1 MLRQE
6 KDVKVFGLNSNPE
19 LTEEVVKLLGI
30 ESGKSSVKR
39 FADGEI
45 NMNVEE
51 SIRGC
56 DTYLV
61 QSIGGAGLGN
71 DYLMELLIMIDA
83 LKRASAK
90 TINVVLPYYGYARQD
105 RKTGPRQ
112 PITAKLIANMLERSG
127 ATRVLTVDLHAN
139 QIEGFFNIPVDQ
151 VSGIPV
157 LAEYFEKKQLEDI
170 VIVAPDN
177 SSALRA
183 RKLGSLLDAPIAL
196 IDRRS
201 YDTGEPSTIN
211 VIGDVVGKT
220 AIIIDD
226 MIDTAKNVTFTS
238 QILEEHGA
246 KEVYATFTHPVLSG
260 TATQEIAQS
269 NIKEIVVTNT
279 LPLPKS
285 GDIDKITVLS
295 IAPLL
300 AEAIRIVQEK
310 LSISKIRK

>member
-6 KDVKVFGLNSNPE
+6 EDVKVFALNSNPE
-19 LTEEVVKLLGI
+19 LAQEIVETLGI
-30 ESGKSSVKR
+30 QVGDCSVKR
-39 FADGEI
+39 FSDGEI
-45 NMNVEE
+45 HMNVEE

-61 QSIGGAGLGN
+61 QSIAGSGN

-127 ATRVLTVDLHAN
+127 ATRVLTIDLHAN

-151 VSGIPV
+151 VSGIPI
-157 LAEYFEKKQLEDI
+157 LAEYFEKKNLED
-170 VIVAPDN
+170 VVVVAPDN

-201 YDTGEPSTIN
+201 YDTGEPSTVN
-211 VIGDVVGKT
+211 VIGDVRGKT

-226 MIDTAKNVTFTS
+226 MIDTGKNVTFTS
-238 QILEEHGA
+238 RILEENGV

-260 TATQEIAQS
+260 HATEEIAES
-269 NIKEIVVTNT
+269 TIKEVVVTNT
-279 LPLPKS
+279 IALPEADDLE
-285 GDIDKITVLS
+285 KITVLS

-310 LSISKIRK
+310 LSISQIR

>member
-1 MLRQE
+1 MLRHE
-6 KDVKVFGLNSNPE
+6 EDVKVFALNSNPE
-19 LTEEVVKLLGI
+19 LAQEIVEVLGI
-30 ESGKSSVKR
+30 KAGNCSVKR
-39 FADGEI
+39 FSDGEI
-45 NMNVEE
+45 HMNVEE

-61 QSIGGAGLGN
+61 QSIAGSGN

-151 VSGIPV
+151 VSGIPI
-157 LAEYFEKKQLEDI
+157 LAEYFEKKNLEDI
-170 VIVAPDN
+170 IVVAPDN

-183 RKLGSLLDAPIAL
+183 RKLGSLLDVPIAL

-201 YDTGEPSTIN
+201 YDTGEPSTVN
-211 VIGDVVGKT
+211 VIGDVKGKT

-226 MIDTAKNVTFTS
+226 MIDTSRNVTFTS
-238 QILEEHGA
+238 RILEEHGV
-246 KEVYATFTHPVLSG
+246 KEVYATFTHAVLSG
-260 TATQEIAQS
+260 NATEEIAES
-269 NIKEIVVTNT
+269 NIKEVVVTNT
-279 LPLPKS
+279 IALPESDDL
-285 GDIDKITVLS
+285 DKITVLS

-300 AEAIRIVQEK
+300 AKAIQVVQEK
-310 LSISKIRK
+310 LSISKIR

>member
-1 MLRQE
+1 MLRHE
-6 KDVKVFGLNSNPE
+6 EDVKVFALNSNPE
-19 LTEEVVKLLGI
+19 LAQEIVETLGI
-30 ESGKSSVKR
+30 QVGNCSVKR
-39 FADGEI
+39 FSDGEI
-45 NMNVEE
+45 HMNVEE

-61 QSIGGAGLGN
+61 QSIAGSGN

-127 ATRVLTVDLHAN
+127 ATRVLTIDLHAN

-151 VSGIPV
+151 VSGIPI
-157 LAEYFEKKQLEDI
+157 LAEYFENKNLEN
-170 VIVAPDN
+170 VVVVAPDN

-183 RKLGSLLDAPIAL
+183 RKLGSMLDAPIAL

-201 YDTGEPSTIN
+201 YDTGEPSTVN
-211 VIGDVVGKT
+211 VIGDVRGKT

-226 MIDTAKNVTFTS
+226 MIDTGRNVTFTS
-238 QILEEHGA
+238 RILEENGV
-246 KEVYATFTHPVLSG
+246 KDVYATFTHAVLSG
-260 TATQEIAQS
+260 HATEEIAES
-269 NIKEIVVTNT
+269 NIKEVVVTNT
-279 LPLPKS
+279 ISLPDSEDLE
-285 GDIDKITVLS
+285 KIKVLS

-310 LSISKIRK
+310 LSISQIR

>member
-6 KDVKVFGLNSNPE
+6 EDVKVFALNSNPE
-19 LTEEVVKLLGI
+19 LAQEIVETLGI
-30 ESGKSSVKR
+30 QVGNCSVKR
-39 FADGEI
+39 FSDGEI
-45 NMNVEE
+45 HMNVEE

-61 QSIGGAGLGN
+61 QSIAGSGN

-127 ATRVLTVDLHAN
+127 ATRVLTIDLHAN

-151 VSGIPV
+151 VSGIPI
-157 LAEYFEKKQLEDI
+157 LAEYFEKKNLED
-170 VIVAPDN
+170 VVVVAPDN

-201 YDTGEPSTIN
+201 YDTGEPSTVN
-211 VIGDVVGKT
+211 VIGDVRGKT

-226 MIDTAKNVTFTS
+226 MIDTGKNVTFTS
-238 QILEEHGA
+238 RILEENGV

-260 TATQEIAQS
+260 HATEEIAES
-269 NIKEIVVTNT
+269 TIKEVVVTNT
-279 LPLPKS
+279 IALPEADDLE
-285 GDIDKITVLS
+285 KITVLS

-310 LSISKIRK
+310 LSISQIR

>member
-6 KDVKVFGLNSNPE
+6 EDVKVFALNSNPE
-19 LTEEVVKLLGI
+19 LAQEIVETLGI
-30 ESGKSSVKR
+30 QVGNCSVKR
-39 FADGEI
+39 FSDGEI
-45 NMNVEE
+45 HMNVEE

-61 QSIGGAGLGN
+61 QSIAGSGN

-83 LKRASAK
+83 LKRASAR

-127 ATRVLTVDLHAN
+127 ATRVLTIDLHAN

-151 VSGIPV
+151 VSGIPI
-157 LAEYFEKKQLEDI
+157 LAEYFEKKNLED
-170 VIVAPDN
+170 VVVVAPDN

-201 YDTGEPSTIN
+201 YDTGEPSTVN
-211 VIGDVVGKT
+211 VIGDVRGKT

-226 MIDTAKNVTFTS
+226 MIDTGKNVTFTS
-238 QILEEHGA
+238 RILEENGV

-260 TATQEIAQS
+260 HATEEIAES
-269 NIKEIVVTNT
+269 SIKEVVVTNT
-279 LPLPKS
+279 IALPEADDLE
-285 GDIDKITVLS
+285 KITVLS

-310 LSISKIRK
+310 LSISQIR

>member
-6 KDVKVFGLNSNPE
+6 EDVKVFALNSNPE
-19 LTEEVVKLLGI
+19 LAQEIVETLGI
-30 ESGKSSVKR
+30 QVGDCSVKR
-39 FADGEI
+39 FSDGEI
-45 NMNVEE
+45 HMNVEE

-61 QSIGGAGLGN
+61 QSIAGSGN

-127 ATRVLTVDLHAN
+127 ATRVLTIDLHAN

-151 VSGIPV
+151 VSGIPI
-157 LAEYFEKKQLEDI
+157 LAEYFEKKNFED
-170 VIVAPDN
+170 VVVVAPDN

-201 YDTGEPSTIN
+201 YDTGEPSTVN
-211 VIGDVVGKT
+211 VIGDVRGKT

-226 MIDTAKNVTFTS
+226 MIDTGKNVTFTS
-238 QILEEHGA
+238 RILQENGV

-260 TATQEIAQS
+260 HATEEIADS
-269 NIKEIVVTNT
+269 TIKEVVVTNT
-279 LPLPKS
+279 IALPEAENLE
-285 GDIDKITVLS
+285 KITVLS

-310 LSISKIRK
+310 LSITQIR

>member
-1 MLRQE
+1 MLRHE
-6 KDVKVFGLNSNPE
+6 EDVKVFALNSNPE
-19 LTEEVVKLLGI
+19 LAQEIVETLGVKVGNC
-30 ESGKSSVKR
+30 SVKR
-39 FADGEI
+39 FSDGEI
-45 NMNVEE
+45 HMNVEE

-61 QSIGGAGLGN
+61 QSIAGSGN

-127 ATRVLTVDLHAN
+127 ATRVLTIDLHAN

-151 VSGIPV
+151 VSGIPI
-157 LAEYFEKKQLEDI
+157 LAEYFENKNLEN
-170 VIVAPDN
+170 VVVVAPDN

-201 YDTGEPSTIN
+201 YDTGEPSTVN
-211 VIGDVVGKT
+211 VIGDVQGKT

-226 MIDTAKNVTFTS
+226 MIDTARNVTFTS
-238 QILEEHGA
+238 RILEENGV
-246 KEVYATFTHPVLSG
+246 KDVYATFTHAVLSG
-260 TATQEIAQS
+260 HATEEIAES
-269 NIKEIVVTNT
+269 NIKEVVVTNT
-279 LPLPKS
+279 ISLPDSEDL
-285 GDIDKITVLS
+285 DKIKVLS

-310 LSISKIRK
+310 LSISQIR

>member
-1 MLRQE
+1 MLREE
-6 KDVKVFGLNSNPE
+6 KNVKVFGLNSNPE

-30 ESGKSSVKR
+30 QSGKSSVKR

-61 QSIGGAGLGN
+61 QSIGGSGSGN

-127 ATRVLTVDLHAN
+127 ATRVLTLDLHAN

-151 VSGIPV
+151 VSGIPI
-157 LAEYFEKKQLEDI
+157 LAEYFENKNIEDI

-201 YDTGEPSTIN
+201 YDTGEPSSIN
-211 VIGDVVGKT
+211 VIGEVEGKT

-260 TATQEIAQS
+260 TAPQEIAQS

-279 LPLPKS
+279 IPLPK
-285 GDIDKITVLS
+285 DENIDKITVLS

-300 AEAIRIVQEK
+300 AEAIRVVQEK

>member
-6 KDVKVFGLNSNPE
+6 EDVKVFALNSNPE
-19 LTEEVVKLLGI
+19 LAQEIVETLGI
-30 ESGKSSVKR
+30 QVGNCSVKR
-39 FADGEI
+39 FSDGEI
-45 NMNVEE
+45 HMNVEE

-61 QSIGGAGLGN
+61 QSIAGSGN

-90 TINVVLPYYGYARQD
+90 SINVVLPYYGYARQD

-127 ATRVLTVDLHAN
+127 ATRVLTIDLHAN

-151 VSGIPV
+151 VSGIPI
-157 LAEYFEKKQLEDI
+157 LAEYFENKKLED
-170 VIVAPDN
+170 VVVVAPDN

-201 YDTGEPSTIN
+201 YDTGEPSTVN
-211 VIGDVVGKT
+211 VIGDVKGKT

-226 MIDTAKNVTFTS
+226 MIDTGRNVTFTS
-238 QILEEHGA
+238 RILEENGV
-246 KEVYATFTHPVLSG
+246 KDVYATFTHAVLSG
-260 TATQEIAQS
+260 HATEEIAES
-269 NIKEIVVTNT
+269 NIKEVVVTNT
-279 LPLPKS
+279 ISLPDSEDLE
-285 GDIDKITVLS
+285 KITVLS

-310 LSISKIRK
+310 LSISQIR

>member
-61 QSIGGAGLGN
+61 QSIGGAGSGN

-157 LAEYFEKKQLEDI
+157 LAEYFEKKEIEDI

-211 VIGDVVGKT
+211 VIGEVDGKT

-238 QILEEHGA
+238 QILEEHGV

-279 LPLPKS
+279 LPLPK
-285 GDIDKITVLS
+285 GENIDKITVLS

-300 AEAIRIVQEK
+300 AEAIRVVQEK

>member
-1 MLRQE
+1 MLRHE
-6 KDVKVFGLNSNPE
+6 EDVKVFALNSNPE
-19 LTEEVVKLLGI
+19 LAQEIVETLGI
-30 ESGKSSVKR
+30 QVGDCSVKR
-39 FADGEI
+39 FSDGEI
-45 NMNVEE
+45 HMNVEE

-61 QSIGGAGLGN
+61 QSIAGSGN

-127 ATRVLTVDLHAN
+127 ATRVLTIDLHAN

-151 VSGIPV
+151 VSGIPI
-157 LAEYFEKKQLEDI
+157 LAEYFENKNLEN
-170 VIVAPDN
+170 VVVVAPDN

-183 RKLGSLLDAPIAL
+183 RKLGSMLDAPIAL

-201 YDTGEPSTIN
+201 YDTGEPSTVN
-211 VIGDVVGKT
+211 VIGDVKGKT

-226 MIDTAKNVTFTS
+226 MIDTGRNVTFTS
-238 QILEEHGA
+238 RILEENGV
-246 KEVYATFTHPVLSG
+246 KDVYATFTHAVLSG
-260 TATQEIAQS
+260 HATEEIAES
-269 NIKEIVVTNT
+269 NIKEVVVTNT
-279 LPLPKS
+279 ISLPDSEDL
-285 GDIDKITVLS
+285 DKIKVLS

-310 LSISKIRK
+310 LSISQIR

>member
-6 KDVKVFGLNSNPE
+6 EDVKVFALNSNPE
-19 LTEEVVKLLGI
+19 LAQEIVETLGI
-30 ESGKSSVKR
+30 QVGNCSVKR
-39 FADGEI
+39 FSDGEI
-45 NMNVEE
+45 HMNVEE

-61 QSIGGAGLGN
+61 QSIAGSGN

-83 LKRASAK
+83 LKRASAR

-127 ATRVLTVDLHAN
+127 ATRVLTIDLHAN

-151 VSGIPV
+151 VSGIPI
-157 LAEYFEKKQLEDI
+157 LAEYFEKKNFED
-170 VIVAPDN
+170 VVVVAPDN

-201 YDTGEPSTIN
+201 YDTGEPSTVN
-211 VIGDVVGKT
+211 VIGDVRGKT

-226 MIDTAKNVTFTS
+226 MIDTGKNVTFTS
-238 QILEEHGA
+238 RILEENGV

-260 TATQEIAQS
+260 HATEEIAES
-269 NIKEIVVTNT
+269 TIKEVVVTNT
-279 LPLPKS
+279 IALPEAEDLE
-285 GDIDKITVLS
+285 KITVLS

-310 LSISKIRK
+310 LSISQIR

>member
-1 MLRQE
+1 MLRHE
-6 KDVKVFGLNSNPE
+6 EDVKVFALNSNPE
-19 LTEEVVKLLGI
+19 LAQEIVETLGI
-30 ESGKSSVKR
+30 QVGNCSVKR
-39 FADGEI
+39 FSDGEI
-45 NMNVEE
+45 HMNVEE

-61 QSIGGAGLGN
+61 QSIAGSGN

-127 ATRVLTVDLHAN
+127 ATRVLTIDLHAN

-151 VSGIPV
+151 VSGIPI
-157 LAEYFEKKQLEDI
+157 LAEYFENKNLEN
-170 VIVAPDN
+170 VVVVAPDN

-183 RKLGSLLDAPIAL
+183 RKLGSMLDAPIAL

-201 YDTGEPSTIN
+201 YDTGEPSTVN
-211 VIGDVVGKT
+211 VIGDVKGKT

-226 MIDTAKNVTFTS
+226 MIDTGRNVTFTS
-238 QILEEHGA
+238 RILEENGV
-246 KEVYATFTHPVLSG
+246 KDVYATFTHAVLSG
-260 TATQEIAQS
+260 HATEEIAES
-269 NIKEIVVTNT
+269 NIKEVVVTNT
-279 LPLPKS
+279 ISLPDSEDL
-285 GDIDKITVLS
+285 DKIKVLS

-310 LSISKIRK
+310 LSISQIR

>member
-1 MLRQE
+1 MLRHE
-6 KDVKVFGLNSNPE
+6 EDVKVFALNSNPE
-19 LTEEVVKLLGI
+19 LAQEIVETLGI
-30 ESGKSSVKR
+30 QVGNCSVKR
-39 FADGEI
+39 FSDGEI
-45 NMNVEE
+45 HMNVEE

-61 QSIGGAGLGN
+61 QSIAGSGN

-127 ATRVLTVDLHAN
+127 ATRVLTIDLHAN

-151 VSGIPV
+151 VSGIPI
-157 LAEYFEKKQLEDI
+157 LAEYFENKKLEN
-170 VIVAPDN
+170 VVVVAPDN

-183 RKLGSLLDAPIAL
+183 RKLGSMLDAPIAL

-201 YDTGEPSTIN
+201 YDTGEPSTVN
-211 VIGDVVGKT
+211 VIGDVKGKT

-226 MIDTAKNVTFTS
+226 MIDTGRNVTFTS
-238 QILEEHGA
+238 RILEENGV
-246 KEVYATFTHPVLSG
+246 KDVYATFTHAVLSG
-260 TATQEIAQS
+260 HATEEIAES
-269 NIKEIVVTNT
+269 NIKEVVVTNT
-279 LPLPKS
+279 ISLPDSEDL
-285 GDIDKITVLS
+285 DKIKVLS

-310 LSISKIRK
+310 LSISQIR

>member
-1 MLRQE
+1 MLRHE
-6 KDVKVFGLNSNPE
+6 EDVKVFALNSNPE
-19 LTEEVVKLLGI
+19 LAQEIVETLGVKVGNC
-30 ESGKSSVKR
+30 SVKR
-39 FADGEI
+39 FSDGEI
-45 NMNVEE
+45 HMNVEE

-61 QSIGGAGLGN
+61 QSIAGSGN

-127 ATRVLTVDLHAN
+127 ATRVLTIDLHAN

-151 VSGIPV
+151 VSGIPI
-157 LAEYFEKKQLEDI
+157 LAEYFENKNLEN
-170 VIVAPDN
+170 VVVVAPDN

-183 RKLGSLLDAPIAL
+183 RKLGSMLDAPIAL

-201 YDTGEPSTIN
+201 YDTGEPSTVN
-211 VIGDVVGKT
+211 VIGDVQGKT

-226 MIDTAKNVTFTS
+226 MIDTGRNVTFTS
-238 QILEEHGA
+238 RILEENGV
-246 KEVYATFTHPVLSG
+246 KDVYATFTHAVLSG
-260 TATQEIAQS
+260 HATEEIAES
-269 NIKEIVVTNT
+269 NIKEVVVTNT
-279 LPLPKS
+279 ISLPDSEDLE
-285 GDIDKITVLS
+285 KIKVLS

-310 LSISKIRK
+310 LSISQIR

>member
-1 MLRQE
+1 MLRHE
-6 KDVKVFGLNSNPE
+6 EDVKVFALNSNPE
-19 LTEEVVKLLGI
+19 LAQEIVETLGVKVGNC
-30 ESGKSSVKR
+30 SVKR
-39 FADGEI
+39 FSDGEI
-45 NMNVEE
+45 HMNVEE

-61 QSIGGAGLGN
+61 QSIAGSGN

-127 ATRVLTVDLHAN
+127 ATRVLTIDLHAN

-151 VSGIPV
+151 VSGIPI
-157 LAEYFEKKQLEDI
+157 LAEYFENKNLEN
-170 VIVAPDN
+170 VVVVAPDN

-183 RKLGSLLDAPIAL
+183 RKLGSMLDAPIAL

-201 YDTGEPSTIN
+201 YDTGEPSTVN
-211 VIGDVVGKT
+211 VIGDVQGKT

-226 MIDTAKNVTFTS
+226 MIDTGRNVTFTS
-238 QILEEHGA
+238 RILEENGV
-246 KEVYATFTHPVLSG
+246 KDVYATFTHAVLSG
-260 TATQEIAQS
+260 HATEEIAES
-269 NIKEIVVTNT
+269 NIKEVVVTNT
-279 LPLPKS
+279 ISLPDSEDL
-285 GDIDKITVLS
+285 DKIKVLS

-310 LSISKIRK
+310 LSISQIR

>member
-61 QSIGGAGLGN
+61 QSIGGSGSGN

-157 LAEYFEKKQLEDI
+157 LAEYFEKKELEDI

-211 VIGDVVGKT
+211 VIGDVAGKT

-238 QILEEHGA
+238 QILEENGA

-269 NIKEIVVTNT
+269 NLKEIVVTNT
-279 LPLPKS
+279 LPLPK
-285 GDIDKITVLS
+285 DENIDKITVLS